1 MKMGCIYCIPVNFY
15 LYKKK
20 EPFWSY
26 LQEVTG
32 VPMTAFQEVSMPL
45 LRYEVGNVAWDT
57 NIQAIHDGQ
66 DQLWPAECVQVEI
79 WNYFP

>member
-1 MKMGCIYCIPVNFY
+1 
-15 LYKKK
+15 
-20 EPFWSY
+20 
-26 LQEVTG
+26 
-32 VPMTAFQEVSMPL
+32 MTAFQEVSMPL